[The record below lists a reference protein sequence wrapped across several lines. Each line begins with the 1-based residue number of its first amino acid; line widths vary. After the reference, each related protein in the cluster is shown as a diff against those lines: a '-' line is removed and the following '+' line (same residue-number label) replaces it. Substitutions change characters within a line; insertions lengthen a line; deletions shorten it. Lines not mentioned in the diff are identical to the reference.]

1 MTSVIAGR
9 DLVKHFQLSEGWFH
23 TARINAVNGVSI
35 HAEKGESLGV
45 VGESGCGKSTLARML
60 VGIEKP
66 TEGQVEFE
74 GKPVDGP
81 GDWRKLRRSVMYV
94 FQDPYSSLPPRMTVR
109 DIVLDP
115 LVINRVGAPRDR
127 STRVVEMLD
136 LVGIPTI
143 DLDRYPAEFSGGQ
156 RQRISIARALILNP
170 RILICDEITSGLD
183 VSIQAQVLNLLL
195 NLQERLEV
203 GYVFISHDL
212 RVVRYLCSE
221 VAVMY
226 FGKVVERGSAEEL
239 FSRPLHPYTR
249 GLLDSIPDHRKRR
262 GDVRVPLARI
272 AGEPPST
279 LEIPTGCPYA
289 SRCPIAK
296 AVCRE
301 VDPPETDHGGR
312 KVRCHFA
319 GELN

>member
-1 MTSVIAGR
+1 MTSVVAGR
-9 DLVKHFQLSEGWFH
+9 DLVKHFELSEGWFH
-23 TARINAVNGVSI
+23 TTRINAVNGVSI
-35 HAEKGESLGV
+35 HAEKGESLGI

-66 TEGQVEFE
+66 TEGHVEFE
-74 GKPVDGP
+74 GKAVDGP

-109 DIVLDP
+109 DIVVDP

-127 STRVVEMLD
+127 SARVVEMLD

-212 RVVRYLCSE
+212 RVVRYLCND

-262 GDVRVPLARI
+262 SDVREPLARI

>member
-1 MTSVIAGR
+1 MTAVVAGSG
-9 DLVKHFQLSEGWFH
+9 LVKHFQLSEGWFR
-23 TARINAVNGVSI
+23 TTQINAVNGVDI
-35 HAEKGESLGV
+35 YAQKGESLGV

-60 VGIEKP
+60 VGIESP
-66 TEGQVEFE
+66 TDGHVEFE
-74 GKPVDGP
+74 GKPVDSP
-81 GDWRKLRRSVMYV
+81 ADWRRLRRSVMYV

-115 LVINRVGAPRDR
+115 LVINHVGAARER
-127 STRVVEMLD
+127 NTRVVEMLD
-136 LVGIPTI
+136 LVGIPTV
-143 DLDRYPAEFSGGQ
+143 DLERYPAEFSGGQ

-195 NLQERLEV
+195 NLQDRLDV

-212 RVVRYLCSE
+212 RVVRYLCNV

-226 FGKVVERGSAEEL
+226 FGKVVERGSAEEV
-239 FSRPLHPYTR
+239 FNRPLHPYTR

-262 GDVRVPLARI
+262 TGARQPLAKI

-279 LEIPTGCPYA
+279 LEIPPGCPYA
-289 SRCPIAK
+289 ARCPIAK
-296 AVCRE
+296 AICRE
-301 VDPPETDHGGR
+301 VDPPETEHAGR
-312 KVRCHFA
+312 KVRCHFP

>member
-1 MTSVIAGR
+1 MTDVVGGTG
-9 DLVKHFQLSEGWFH
+9 LVKRFSLSEGWFH
-23 TARINAVNGVSI
+23 TAQINAVNGVDI
-35 HAEKGESLGV
+35 GAQAGESLAV

-60 VGIEKP
+60 VGIETP
-66 TEGQVEFE
+66 TEGHVAFE
-74 GKPVDGP
+74 GKVVEGRS
-81 GDWRKLRRSVMYV
+81 DWRKLRRSVMYV
-94 FQDPYSSLPPRMTVR
+94 FQDPYASLPPRMTVK

-115 LVINRVGAPRDR
+115 LIINRVGTPSDR
-127 STRVVEMLD
+127 KIRVVEMLD
-136 LVGIPTI
+136 LVGIPTV
-143 DLDRYPAEFSGGQ
+143 DLERYPAEFSGGQ

-195 NLQERLEV
+195 NLQDRLQV

-212 RVVRYLCSE
+212 RVVRYLSNS

-226 FGKVVERGSAEEL
+226 FGKIVERGPAEEV
-239 FSRPLHPYTR
+239 FTRPLHPYTR
-249 GLLDSIPDHRKRR
+249 GLLDSIPDHRRR
-262 GDVRVPLARI
+262 RAAAREPLAKI
-272 AGEPPST
+272 AGEPPSA
-279 LEIPTGCPYA
+279 LELPTGCPYA
-289 SRCPIAK
+289 SRCPIAR

-301 VDPPETDHGGR
+301 IDPPETDHGGR